1 MCVTINTECMQ
12 HNGFEEGIKEGQNVD
27 EACVD
32 AQPCMQVQDPSNNIK
47 TLDTK
52 EHHANTK
59 VVQS

>member
-1 MCVTINTECMQ
+1 MQ

-32 AQPCMQVQDPSNNIK
+32 AQPCMQVQDPSNNVK

-52 EHHANTK
+52 EHHADTK